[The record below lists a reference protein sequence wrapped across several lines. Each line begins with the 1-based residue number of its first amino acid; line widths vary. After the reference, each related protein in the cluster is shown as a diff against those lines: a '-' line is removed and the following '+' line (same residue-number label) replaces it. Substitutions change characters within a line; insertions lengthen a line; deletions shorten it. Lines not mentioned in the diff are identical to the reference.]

1 MDKNILDLLN
11 LEKVNS
17 LLDGFNRI
25 TGFATAILD
34 LDGNVLSKSGWRQI
48 CTEFHRKNPGTLKNC
63 SISDTELSGKLAKG
77 EKYHFY
83 KCLNGLIDVAV
94 PVKINGKHIANL
106 FAGQFLFDE
115 PDQTFFKKQAAKYGF
130 DEEKYLS
137 ALEIVPVVSK
147 ENVKTT
153 MDFLLNMVQ
162 MISEATYQKQEQ
174 IEITEALEHSEVR
187 WQFAIEGNGDG
198 LWDWNV
204 QTNEI
209 FFSKNWKEMLGYHE
223 NEIENSFV
231 EWDKRVHPDD
241 KTRVYEDI
249 QKHFDGITDVYTN
262 EHRMLCKDG
271 SYKWILDRGKI
282 ITRNSE
288 NKPLRFIGT
297 HADITERKQNEELI
311 LNNKNRLDYALNS
324 IDTGVWELDLV
335 SGDSWR
341 SFKHDNIFG
350 YTSPL
355 SHWTYDMF
363 LEHVIPEDKKLV
375 DEKFQKAISTKSEW
389 SFECR
394 IKREDGCI
402 CWILGKGEHKLNMEN
417 NAIKMF
423 GVVQDITEKKINE
436 EELHQ
441 SEMKY
446 KALYDKAPLS
456 YQSLNEDG
464 TFKDVNPRWL
474 FLLGYQREE
483 VIGKLFFDF
492 LHPESRRKAEQ
503 EIFPEFKKCGSITG
517 IEFKIRHKQGHYID
531 ISYEGCASYNL
542 DGSFKQTYCV
552 FQDITTKKLAEKN
565 LRISEEK
572 FRSIFEQAGD
582 AMYLSDFDGN
592 IQLANKNACE
602 MLGYDL
608 DELHKMNVSDLDIE
622 YINPEK
628 QKRLWESLLPGQS
641 QTIETR
647 HKHKNGSIVPVEIR
661 LGLFETGDKKN
672 VLGFARDISERKK
685 AEEELQISEE
695 KFRSLYNNSP
705 DMYVSVS
712 PADATVLICNDTLLK
727 NLGYSKEEIIGAPIF
742 NVYHEDCMESVEK
755 AFLQFSETGKVKN
768 MELAL
773 KRKDGSKIEVSL
785 NVYGVRDQNGKIL
798 YSMSSWRDITE
809 QKENE
814 EIIKESEEK
823 FRSLMQ
829 QSPFIV
835 ELYNTDGLQIEV
847 NKAYE
852 ELWGFPAST
861 TVNIFNI
868 LKSKEVAKTGLL
880 EYVNRAYAG
889 ESVKTP
895 EYEFDSTGDTEAR
908 GLGRTRY
915 LQTNIYPIKNS
926 KSEVIN
932 IVVVHQDVTQRIE
945 AEKLLSESEEKFRTF
960 SRISPI
966 GIFVT
971 DLEGKTFYWNEKLDE
986 ITGVRFEGGKGAG
999 WVDSIHPDDKN
1010 RVVSEWYKSTESR
1023 SKFDLM
1029 FRYKNRQGQITRVI
1043 CQAAPMNDS
1052 NGELIGF
1059 VGNIVD
1065 ITELKQAEDELQ
1077 KHKEHLEELVNMRTR
1092 DLEVKISEI
1101 ERMNKL
1107 FIGRELRMKELKD
1120 IIKDLEEKLKTC

>member
-17 LLDGFNRI
+17 LLEGFNKI

-34 LDGNVLSKSGWRQI
+34 LEGNVVSKSGWRQI
-48 CTEFHRKNPGTLKNC
+48 CTEFHRKNPETLKNC
-63 SISDTELSGKLAKG
+63 SISDMELSGKLAKG

-106 FAGQFLFDE
+106 FAGQFLFEE
-115 PDQTFFKKQAAKYGF
+115 PDQKFFKKQAAKYGF

-137 ALEIVPVVSK
+137 ALEVVPVVSK

-153 MDFLLNMVQ
+153 LDFLLNMVQ
-162 MISEATYQKQEQ
+162 MISEATYQKKEQ
-174 IEITEALEHSEVR
+174 IEITEALEQSEVR
-187 WQFAIEGNGDG
+187 WQFALEGNGDG

-223 NEIENSFV
+223 NEIENKFA

-241 KTRVYEDI
+241 KTGVYEAI
-249 QKHFDGITDVYTN
+249 REHMDGITDVYTN
-262 EHRMLCKDG
+262 EYRMLCNDG

-297 HADITERKQNEELI
+297 HTDITVRRNAEE
-311 LNNKNRLDYALNS
+311 AL
-324 IDTGVWELDLV
+324 
-335 SGDSWR
+335 
-341 SFKHDNIFG
+341 
-350 YTSPL
+350 
-355 SHWTYDMF
+355 
-363 LEHVIPEDKKLV
+363 LE
-375 DEKFQKAISTKSEW
+375 SE
-389 SFECR
+389 
-394 IKREDGCI
+394 
-402 CWILGKGEHKLNMEN
+402 
-417 NAIKMF
+417 A
-423 GVVQDITEKKINE
+423 
-436 EELHQ
+436 
-441 SEMKY
+441 KY
-446 KALYDKAPLS
+446 KALYDSAPLS

-464 TFKDVNPRWL
+464 TFKDINPRWL
-474 FLLGYQREE
+474 FVLGYQRKE

-517 IEFKIRHKQGHYID
+517 VEFKIRHKQGHYID

-608 DELHKMNVSDLDIE
+608 DELHKMNVSDLDIDLN
-622 YINPEK
+622 IPEK
-628 QKRLWESLLPGQS
+628 QKQFWESLLPGQP

-647 HKHKNGSIVPVEIR
+647 HKHKNGKIIPVEIR

-672 VLGFARDISERKK
+672 ILGFARDISEQKK
-685 AEEELQISEE
+685 AGE
-695 KFRSLYNNSP
+695 
-705 DMYVSVS
+705 
-712 PADATVLICNDTLLK
+712 
-727 NLGYSKEEIIGAPIF
+727 
-742 NVYHEDCMESVEK
+742 
-755 AFLQFSETGKVKN
+755 
-768 MELAL
+768 AL
-773 KRKDGSKIEVSL
+773 R
-785 NVYGVRDQNGKIL
+785 
-798 YSMSSWRDITE
+798 
-809 QKENE
+809 
-814 EIIKESEEK
+814 ESEEK
-823 FRSLMQ
+823 FKLAFLTSPDSVNINRLEDGQYIDINTSFTRLTGFTREETLGKTSGEINIWAYPEDRSQLVAGLKETGKVENLEAK
-829 QSPFIV
+829 FI
-835 ELYNTDGLQIEV
+835 LKDGRMIDGLMS
-847 NKAYE
+847 
-852 ELWGFPAST
+852 ASIISINNVPHILSIT
-861 TVNIFNI
+861 RDITE
-868 LKSKEVAKTGLL
+868 LKSAEKALRESEIKFRNVFEKSVDAIGVSKQGIHIFINPMYLSLFGYSESSEIIGRSIYDLIAPSSREDVLRNSKQRASGLFVINTYETRGL
-880 EYVNRAYAG
+880 KKDGSEFDMDVHA
-889 ESVKTP
+889 S
-895 EYEFDSTGDTEAR
+895 EYEINGEKFTLVILRDITER
-908 GLGRTRY
+908 K
-915 LQTNIYPIKNS
+915 Q
-926 KSEVIN
+926 SE
-932 IVVVHQDVTQRIE
+932 
-945 AEKLLSESEEKFRTF
+945 EKLQKSEEKFRTF
-960 SRISPI
+960 SQISPV

-971 DLEGKTFYWNEKLDE
+971 DVEGKTIYWNDKHAE
-986 ITGVRFEGGKGAG
+986 ITGMPIEEGQGTG
-999 WVDSIHPDDKN
+999 WVECIHPDDKN
-1010 RVVSEWYKSTESR
+1010 RVMNEWYKSTESR

-1029 FRYKNRQGQITRVI
+1029 YRFKNRQGKITWVI
-1043 CQAAPMNDS
+1043 GQAAPMHDK

-1059 VGNIVD
+1059 LGNIVD
-1065 ITELKQAEDELQ
+1065 ITKLKQAEDELQ
-1077 KHKEHLEELVNMRTR
+1077 KYKEHLEELVNERTK
-1092 DLEVKISEI
+1092 DLEIKMSEI